1 MTSVEGLLSPTHSTA
16 DVRPRTEFPRTDSM
30 HPTTSPTFTNGGGA
44 LPGHQ
49 QVGSTLDN
57 LGARNRRQGTT
68 GNDAGD
74 KNKPVVLESSDS
86 QAEYMRYQLVQSV
99 SQMASDSLSRWE
111 QAASSIGDQLSKV
124 RDIPQTVR

>member
-1 MTSVEGLLSPTHSTA
+1 MISVEGLPSPSHSA
-16 DVRPRTEFPRTDSM
+16 AGVHPRTELQRTDSV
-30 HPTTSPTFTNGGGA
+30 HSTTSSTSTNGGGA
-44 LPGHQ
+44 LPAPR